1 MSTAILH
8 SYFRSSTSYRA
19 RIALNLKGVCYEIVP
34 HHLRKKEHQAPEYL
48 AVNPQGLVPA
58 LEMGGKPVL
67 TQSLAIVEYLD
78 ETIPEP
84 PFLPESPED
93 RARVRAL
100 AQMIAIEI
108 HPLNNLRV
116 LRALRERF
124 GADEA
129 VIGDWFRHWVVETFA
144 PLEEMLASD
153 PRTGR
158 FCHGDTPG
166 LADICLVPQVAN
178 NARYDIDM
186 APYPTI
192 GRINEACMEL
202 EAFQRAAP
210 SQQPDAEA

>member
-1 MSTAILH
+1 
-8 SYFRSSTSYRA
+8 
-19 RIALNLKGVCYEIVP
+19 
-34 HHLRKKEHQAPEYL
+34 
-48 AVNPQGLVPA
+48 
-58 LEMGGKPVL
+58 
-67 TQSLAIVEYLD
+67 
-78 ETIPEP
+78 
-84 PFLPESPED
+84 
-93 RARVRAL
+93 
-100 AQMIAIEI
+100 MIAIEI

-129 VIGDWFRHWVVETFA
+129 VIGDWFRHWVVETFG
-144 PLEEMLASD
+144 PLEAMLASD

-192 GRINEACMEL
+192 RRINEACMAI

-210 SQQPDAEA
+210 AQQPDAEA